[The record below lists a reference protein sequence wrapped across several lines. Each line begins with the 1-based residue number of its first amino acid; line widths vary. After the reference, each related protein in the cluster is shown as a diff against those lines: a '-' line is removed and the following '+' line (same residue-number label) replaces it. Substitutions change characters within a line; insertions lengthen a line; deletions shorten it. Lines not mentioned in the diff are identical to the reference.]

1 MSRRTETPPP
11 VAPLTADAADELR
24 VPVVEETAAVQ
35 RARTVTG
42 RVRVKKRVSARV
54 VPVDV
59 TLTRERV
66 QITRHRIEREV
77 RSAPPVRHEG
87 DTLIVPVVEERV
99 VVEKR
104 LFLREEIHVT
114 RVHESAHARKRVRL
128 RSEEVEVE
136 RMDDGGAGG
145 DGAAAAARTHR
156 GRA

>member
-1 MSRRTETPPP
+1 MSRRTDTTSPAAAA
-11 VAPLTADAADELR
+11 APNAGDDLR
-24 VPVVEETAAVQ
+24 VPVLEETAAVQ
-35 RARTVTG
+35 RERTVTG
-42 RVRVKKRVSARV
+42 RVRVQKRVSARV

-59 TLTRERV
+59 TLAREHVR
-66 QITRHRIEREV
+66 ITRHRIEREV
-77 RSAPPVRHEG
+77 RAAPPVRHEG

-114 RVHESAHARKRVRL
+114 RVHDSTHARKRVRL

-136 RMDDGGAGG
+136 RIDDGGA
-145 DGAAAAARTHR
+145 DGADAAAPARTHR